1 MPRMIELVRARA
13 VPAALMR
20 SAASG
25 ALSLPACERIEI
37 LLHLADSGSDLSE
50 QAKQSLAQLNRE
62 DAEAAITD
70 PLAAKEVLQYLA
82 GTGTLVAEALPLAL
96 RNSQFR
102 IQSLAWIAAGAS
114 RENIEILIA
123 SRRVCESLE
132 ILNALNTNPNLSPA
146 QSEAVSTNID
156 ELVTRSAPVAEM
168 IRNAES
174 ALAIH
179 EAAPALD
186 VEPTRMSAPET
197 SAEQEF
203 PVVAPPAGLASDPEV
218 AAFFQEHAEELATIE
233 EKAFQP
239 FGDAADLEEA
249 DAAEQTQEEPATLA
263 MAAAAATGAS
273 VTTSTAPVEATTPDQ
288 ATDPDQAEDHP
299 DHKPV
304 ARKSH
309 LGANE
314 ERGSALQKI
323 AKLDVKGR
331 IQLAMKGN
339 KEERSILVRDGTKLV
354 ALAVLDSPKITD
366 GEVEKFASQRNV
378 QEAVLRGIPMKRRFM
393 KNYIVVRN
401 LVSNPRMPIDL
412 ALGLM
417 KNLLVNDLKNLSGN
431 KEVSETVR
439 KLALKMY
446 KQKTDTSKKH
456 T

>member
-50 QAKQSLAQLNRE
+50 EAKQSLAQLNRE

-70 PLAAKEVLQYLA
+70 PLAVKDVLQHLA
-82 GTGTLVAEALPLAL
+82 GAGTLVAEALPLVL

-102 IQSLAWIAAGAS
+102 IQSLAWIAAAAS

-146 QSEAVSTNID
+146 QSEAVSTHIE

-179 EAAPALD
+179 EAAPALE

-197 SAEQEF
+197 AAEQEF

-249 DAAEQTQEEPATLA
+249 DAAEQTQEELATLA
-263 MAAAAATGAS
+263 MAAAAATTS
-273 VTTSTAPVEATTPDQ
+273 VTTSTAPVEATTPDE
-288 ATDPDQAEDHP
+288 AADPDQAEDHP
-299 DHKPV
+299 DRKPV
-304 ARKSH
+304 ARKAH
-309 LGANE
+309 LGGNE

-456 T
+456 S